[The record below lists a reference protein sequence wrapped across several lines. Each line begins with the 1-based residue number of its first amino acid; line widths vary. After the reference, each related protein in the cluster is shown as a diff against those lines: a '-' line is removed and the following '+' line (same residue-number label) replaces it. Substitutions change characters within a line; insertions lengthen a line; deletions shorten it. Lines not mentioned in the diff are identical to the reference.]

1 MELRHLRYLVAVAE
15 DLSFRR
21 AAERL
26 HVSHPALSQQI
37 SDLEDELGLKL
48 FNRNSRR
55 VELTEAGRAFL
66 SGARRT
72 LTAAKHAIIE
82 AKEAARGERGRLVI
96 GTLGPI
102 TSPFL
107 PQALARFH
115 EQHPMVEATALHM
128 SNPLQIESLLEG
140 SIMLGIG
147 YFDLPLEEDEREQLG
162 TRLLFRPQFGIAC
175 SKQRKLSKRRKPS
188 LKDFRYDKFIVL
200 DPEYVD
206 GYEHLLRGFCRQFG
220 GFEPEIGAMAD
231 SPESV
236 ISMIA
241 AGRGVFLGLE
251 IALRGRTAPIDFHP
265 LAELAGQMEIVARW
279 KKQSQAVPT
288 IMKFVDVLQQEVK
301 LALGVSE

>member
-1 MELRHLRYLVAVAE
+1 
-15 DLSFRR
+15 
-21 AAERL
+21 
-26 HVSHPALSQQI
+26 
-37 SDLEDELGLKL
+37 
-48 FNRNSRR
+48 
-55 VELTEAGRAFL
+55 
-66 SGARRT
+66 
-72 LTAAKHAIIE
+72 
-82 AKEAARGERGRLVI
+82 
-96 GTLGPI
+96 
-102 TSPFL
+102 
-107 PQALARFH
+107 
-115 EQHPMVEATALHM
+115 MVEATALHM

-175 SKQRKLSKRRKPS
+175 SKQRKLSTRGKPS

-206 GYEHLLRGFCRQFG
+206 GYEHLLRGFCRKFG
-220 GFEPEIGAMAD
+220 GFKPEIGAMAD

-241 AGRGVFLGLE
+241 AGRGVFLGVE
-251 IALRGRTAPIDFHP
+251 IALRGRTAPIDFHR
-265 LAELAGQMEIVARW
+265 LAELAGQIEIVARW
-279 KKQSQAVPT
+279 KKQSQALPT

>member
-82 AKEAARGERGRLVI
+82 AKEAAQGERGRLVI

-175 SKQRKLSKRRKPS
+175 SKKRKLSKRRKPS

-231 SPESV
+231 SPESL

-251 IALRGRTAPIDFHP
+251 IGLRGRTAPIDFHL

-288 IMKFVDVLQQEVK
+288 ILKFVDVLQQEVK